1 MTCFLFLV
9 VFSLFQEVPFKP
21 NAEFEIKVDYQFKQR
36 PASEVNTLHLGV
48 AGRNL
53 QRTSLG
59 VLPYLVLHIKL
70 LALPH
75 EKTRMTIV
83 TNLDGRAV
91 YKKISVNSV
100 YELDMGFTVDMTD
113 RVTAH
118 EYTLTFLDE
127 DKKPLNRIHISID
140 EDGSFVVNGEKR
152 GQI

>member
-1 MTCFLFLV
+1 MNCLIFFL

-21 NAEFEIKVDYQFKQR
+21 SDEFEIKVDYELKDR
-36 PASEVNTLHLGV
+36 PGADINTIQSGSIRTV
-48 AGRNL
+48 

-59 VLPYLVLHIKL
+59 VLPYLVLHIKM

-75 EKTRMTIV
+75 GKTRIQIA
-83 TNLDGRAV
+83 TNLDSRPSS
-91 YKKISVNSV
+91 KKVSVNSV
-100 YELDMGFTVDMTD
+100 YELDMGFTVDMID

-127 DKKPLNRIHISID
+127 NKKPLNRIHISVG
-140 EDGSFVVNGEKR
+140 EDGSFSVNGQVR